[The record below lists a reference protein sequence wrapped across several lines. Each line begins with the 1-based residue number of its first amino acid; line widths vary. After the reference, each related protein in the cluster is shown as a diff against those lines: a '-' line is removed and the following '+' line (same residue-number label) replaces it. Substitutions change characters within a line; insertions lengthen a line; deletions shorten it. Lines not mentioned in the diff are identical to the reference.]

1 MKKKISVIIVMALSM
16 CLAVFG
22 AACGDETPVTDRMD
36 VQQLWKDATGMEE
49 YPQACLVVNGEFAS
63 AHASFVADFSAALK
77 EHDTWAESHPE
88 ETVAAI
94 GSHMEGDTQSTVKSL
109 TSDIVKRCHINAVD
123 ALEDREAVEEYLGLF
138 LEFEKELDTSLIG
151 GKLPDDGF
159 YYGQSTG
166 GSAPESVDIYV
177 PDGATALALAY
188 FMYSGEKVSG
198 AQLNIHVVTA
208 TSIGSFV
215 ANGTADLAVMPSNAA
230 ANMYNRSGKYK
241 LVMTLTHGNL
251 YIVGGEMSGA
261 DSLVGKRVGAI
272 GQGQVPD
279 LVLRYILKRKGI
291 DYVLSDTA
299 AEGKVAIS
307 YYSDGASVAR
317 ALKAGLIDFGLLAEP
332 AASTVYDLVNTKPDA

>member
-1 MKKKISVIIVMALSM
+1 M
-16 CLAVFG
+16 
-22 AACGDETPVTDRMD
+22 
-36 VQQLWKDATGMEE
+36 
-49 YPQACLVVNGEFAS
+49 
-63 AHASFVADFSAALK
+63 H
-77 EHDTWAESHPE
+77 
-88 ETVAAI
+88 
-94 GSHMEGDTQSTVKSL
+94 
-109 TSDIVKRCHINAVD
+109 
-123 ALEDREAVEEYLGLF
+123 
-138 LEFEKELDTSLIG
+138 
-151 GKLPDDGF
+151 
-159 YYGQSTG
+159 
-166 GSAPESVDIYV
+166 
-177 PDGATALALAY
+177 
-188 FMYSGEKVSG
+188 SGEKVSG

-291 DYVLSDTA
+291 DYVLS
-299 AEGKVAIS
+299 
-307 YYSDGASVAR
+307 R